1 VGSSKSGNGSGLVG
15 LTVGGG
21 GRVGTVTVAV
31 AVGNESVTA
40 AILAF
45 EADGPSQGWTG
56 KVATYLSASAKKRSG
71 EECGTAAGAFERA
84 RARGGEGKR
93 RGSAW
98 CRVGVG
104 EERRGRGRGVAL
116 PEPAWHGRGGSEPLG
131 QRRAVHIAW
140 AQRLTS
146 GA

>member
-15 LTVGGG
+15 LTVGG
-21 GRVGTVTVAV
+21 RVGTVTVAV
-31 AVGNESVTA
+31 AVGNESVTVA
-40 AILAF
+40 VLAF
-45 EADGPSQGWTG
+45 EADRPSQGWTG
-56 KVATYLSASAKKRSG
+56 KVATYLSAGAKKRSG
-71 EECGTAAGAFERA
+71 EECETAAGAFERA

-93 RGSAW
+93 RGSAR
-98 CRVGVG
+98 CHVGAG
-104 EERRGRGRGVAL
+104 EERRGRGRGAAL

-131 QRRAVHIAW
+131 QRRAVHIAR